1 MNNNDIKKRTSEIQ
15 QYVYDLSSSIEE
27 HTVDE
32 YFEGLEHDTMH
43 TDDVV
48 VGFAEST
55 LCIVSLRHAAACLD
69 TITELLNENDES
81 EHGRL

>member
-1 MNNNDIKKRTSEIQ
+1 MNNNDIKKRTSEIR

-27 HTVDE
+27 HTACE
-32 YFEGLEHDTMH
+32 YYEGLEHDTMH

-55 LCIVSLRHAAACLD
+55 LCIASLRHAAACLD
-69 TITELLNENDES
+69 TITELLS
-81 EHGRL
+81 EDDDGKSKSK

>member
-1 MNNNDIKKRTSEIQ
+1 MANDDIKKRTSEIQ
-15 QYVYDLSSSIEE
+15 QYVYDLTSSIEE

-32 YFEGLEHDTMH
+32 YYEGLEHDTMH

-48 VGFAEST
+48 IGFAEAT

-69 TITELLNENDES
+69 TITELLS
-81 EHGRL
+81 EDDDGKNKSK